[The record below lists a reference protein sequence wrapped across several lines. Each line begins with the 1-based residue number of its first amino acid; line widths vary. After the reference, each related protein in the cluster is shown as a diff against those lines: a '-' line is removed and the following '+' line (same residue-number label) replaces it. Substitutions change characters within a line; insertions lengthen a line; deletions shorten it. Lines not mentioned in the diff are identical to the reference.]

1 MTRHN
6 QIIGKWGEKTA
17 EKYLADRGY
26 SVVAVNHRTPFGE
39 IDIIANDADVL
50 VFVEVKT
57 RSSTYLGNPEGSV
70 TLRKQKHIIESAQF
84 YMMNEDQEFDEWRVD
99 VIAITGKPGDS
110 NIDIQ
115 LFKNALFS

>member
-6 QIIGKWGEKTA
+6 QIIGKWGERIA
-17 EKYLADRGY
+17 EKYLIDRGY
-26 SVVAVNHRTPFGE
+26 LVLAVNHRTPFGE
-39 IDIIANDADVL
+39 IDIIASEDDML

-57 RSSTYLGNPEGSV
+57 RSSTSLGNPEGSV
-70 TLRKQKHIIESAQF
+70 TLRKQKHIIESAQH
-84 YMMNEDQEFDEWRVD
+84 YLMKEDREIDEWRVD

-115 LFKNALFS
+115 LFQNALFF